1 MPDPDN
7 SCELSAEEEAL
18 LHRHMTF
25 YRSLE
30 TGQRRPATEA
40 QEHFARVTHGLAA
53 AETIHELAYVKHMRL
68 RAIQREL
75 ERQNQE
81 RECEEAP
88 SPEWFSREDWYKLR
102 GRQRNDI
109 WHD

>member
-1 MPDPDN
+1 
-7 SCELSAEEEAL
+7 
-18 LHRHMTF
+18 MTF

-30 TGQRRPATEA
+30 TGQRNPSTAA
-40 QEHFARVTHGLAA
+40 QEHFVKVVRGMAG

-75 ERQNQE
+75 ERQAHEQDSE
-81 RECEEAP
+81 DLP

-102 GRQRNDI
+102 GRQRNDM
-109 WHD
+109 WRD

>member
-1 MPDPDN
+1 MPSPDH

-18 LHRHMTF
+18 LHQHMTF

-30 TGQRRPATEA
+30 TGQRKPATDA
-40 QEHFARVTHGLAA
+40 QEHFVKVVRGLAVA
-53 AETIHELAYVKHMRL
+53 GTIHELAYVKHMRL

-75 ERQNQE
+75 ERQNQAQ
-81 RECEEAP
+81 ECEEAP

-102 GRQRNDI
+102 GRQRNDMRG
-109 WHD
+109 D